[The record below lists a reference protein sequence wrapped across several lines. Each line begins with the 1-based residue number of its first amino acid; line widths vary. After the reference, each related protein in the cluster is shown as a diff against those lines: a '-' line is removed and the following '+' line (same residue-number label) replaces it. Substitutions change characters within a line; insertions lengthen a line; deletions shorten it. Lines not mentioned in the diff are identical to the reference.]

1 MGLAGT
7 WIVISS
13 HDFNDDY
20 LYMDGQPYVRLETHG
35 RTTGGDYHI
44 GLQTGTINGGSDDND
59 QLSFDFVG
67 NDEMEPMQGTGTG
80 ASISWG
86 GHPER
91 AHRTARSPSRA
102 AGAADA

>member
-44 GLQTGTINGGSDDND
+44 GLQTGIINGGSDDND

-67 NDEMEPMQGTGTG
+67 NDEMEPMQGTGTAELQG
-80 ASISWG
+80 EQLIFILTYDEG
-86 GHPER
+86 DEFTFVCER
-91 AHRTARSPSRA
+91 QV
-102 AGAADA
+102 